1 MTAASRGRRK
11 GSPDTKAAILEAART
26 LFAENGFSGTSVRA
40 VAGAAGVDPAL
51 VHHYFGSKDD
61 LFVASLS
68 LPVDPRAV
76 FEVIATEGPDGAGE
90 RLLRGFLSVWD
101 DPALQPSMVGFAR
114 GLLDPSSSEL
124 VKNGFLEVVI
134 RPLGTALG
142 IDDPARRMP
151 LVASQMIGIVMF
163 RYLLPVEPLVSM
175 SADEM
180 VAVYAPT
187 IQRYLSGDLSG
198 PGPRA

>member
-1 MTAASRGRRK
+1 MSTSATGRGRRR
-11 GSPDTKAAILEAART
+11 GSPDTRAAILDAARAM
-26 LFAENGFSGTSVRA
+26 FAGSGFSGTSVRA
-40 VAGAAGVDPAL
+40 IAAAAGVDPAL

-76 FEVIATEGPDGAGE
+76 FAVIAAEGPDGAGE

-101 DPALQPSMVGFAR
+101 DPALQVPMIGFAR
-114 GLLDPSSSEL
+114 GLLDPSASEL

-134 RPLGTALG
+134 KPLGTALG
-142 IDDPARRMP
+142 IDDPGVRMP

-163 RYLLPVEPLVSM
+163 RYLVRVEPLATM
-175 SADEM
+175 PADEL
-180 VAVYAPT
+180 VAIYAPT
-187 IQRYLSGDLSG
+187 IQRYLTGDLS
-198 PGPRA
+198 

>member
-1 MTAASRGRRK
+1 MTSTARGRRK

-76 FEVIATEGPDGAGE
+76 FEIIAAQGLDGAGE

-101 DPALQPSMVGFAR
+101 DPNLLPSMVGFAR
-114 GLLDPSSSEL
+114 GLLDPSASAL

-134 RPLGTALG
+134 KPLGTALG
-142 IDDPARRMP
+142 IDDPGHRMP

-163 RYLLPVEPLVSM
+163 RYLVQVEPLASM
-175 SADEM
+175 SADEV

-187 IQRYLSGDLSG
+187 IQRYLTGDLS
-198 PGPRA
+198 